1 MSPSRNVPSNDF
13 FDPTQQRQPTHRP
26 FESYSAGSTVPQY
39 HPNPPYHPGTGYE
52 QEQDDDNSY
61 SVAHPSAAHAD
72 TRSASIVDHGSYN
85 ATDERRH
92 PHSYPQRHSPSRSPS
107 IDSTVKFRMPL
118 TKLEEGEGKESREPD
133 SIVSQLVKRSL
144 DKIHP
149 KRVPNVPSKLQRT
162 LTGDS
167 DGDGL
172 LGTSVAMVKTARD
185 TVFFRREQKPSEIVD
200 NVECELQCIHSFFP
214 P

>member
-1 MSPSRNVPSNDF
+1 
-13 FDPTQQRQPTHRP
+13 
-26 FESYSAGSTVPQY
+26 
-39 HPNPPYHPGTGYE
+39 
-52 QEQDDDNSY
+52 
-61 SVAHPSAAHAD
+61 
-72 TRSASIVDHGSYN
+72 
-85 ATDERRH
+85 
-92 PHSYPQRHSPSRSPS
+92 
-107 IDSTVKFRMPL
+107 MPL